1 MAQKHYSLLGISIF
15 MLFLFFLQESAFSQ
29 ETKKPKVGLVLSGGG
44 ARGYAHIGVIKVLE
58 EQGIDVDVIGGTSMG
73 AIVGGL
79 YAMGYTIEE
88 IEKIATSQ
96 DWDKVLNDYRERRSL
111 EFYEKYADEMHI
123 LTLAIKNKKVSI
135 PPGLVYGQ
143 NVTKLLT
150 KLTIPAFQTFEF
162 KDLNKPFLCMATDL
176 LSGQAIKLDTGNLA
190 LAIRASMSVPSAFV
204 PLKYGPY
211 YLVDGGLMN
220 NFPAKEVKKL
230 GADVLIGIDIQTPL
244 FEQDE
249 IKNLVQVLSQSIFLN
264 AEEVFKENMAEIDLL
279 IKPNIDPFT
288 AMDFNRAD
296 SLILRGEKKA
306 REMIPQIK
314 AFMDSF
320 GIVPVEVRKDFN
332 AFPDLDEIYIDEV
345 IIVGNE
351 KVTERFLLNSLDI
364 EAGGQISI
372 TNLNKR
378 IDYLYGTKLFHTIN
392 YDLNYTS
399 DGKTTIIINIE
410 ESSLFE
416 ISVGA
421 HYNDYAKAGL
431 LLNLTGRNFGVP
443 NGRLSVDLALG
454 KVNRFTTEYVVDNG
468 LKLGFGGSI
477 NLFNQVGFLY
487 NDVGKRILSYGI
499 SVMSN
504 KGYTLL
510 TYKNISRFRLGYEIE
525 SDRIKQDVSF
535 VNFDKLENYS
545 GNLFADFTVDT
556 YDRRYFPNH
565 GFLVDISASYGGGEA
580 TKVDTLSGI
589 FDYVHN
595 NFSYSAFTFFGN
607 IVVPWGDHFAIIPGF
622 YGRKVFGNGLPVS
635 KTSSFGGFSQT
646 YMPTYRPF
654 PGYEFMELSGHTVIY
669 PQIQIRHRFWK
680 NNYLSLKTRML
691 SLDLVLDDQLIEND
705 FYYGWELS
713 YTYYSLIGPISFSMA
728 EAYPKKV
735 LVFDF
740 SLGFWF

>member
-1 MAQKHYSLLGISIF
+1 
-15 MLFLFFLQESAFSQ
+15 MLFLFFLQELAHAQ
-29 ETKKPKVGLVLSGGG
+29 EVKRPKVGLVLSGGG

-88 IEKIATSQ
+88 IERIATSQ
-96 DWDKVLNDYRERRSL
+96 DWDKVLNDYRERRTL

-123 LTLAIKNKKVSI
+123 LTLAVKNKKVSI
-135 PPGLVYGQ
+135 PPGLIYGQ

-150 KLTIPAFQTFEF
+150 KLTVPAFQTFEF

-220 NFPAKEVKKL
+220 NFPAKEVRNL

-244 FEQDE
+244 FEQEE
-249 IKNLVQVLSQSIFLN
+249 INNLVQVLSQSIFLN
-264 AEEVFKENMAEIDLL
+264 AEDVFVENMAEIDLL
-279 IKPNIDPFT
+279 IKPDIDPFT

-320 GIVPVEVRKDFN
+320 GIIPVEVRKDFN
-332 AFPDLDEIYIDEV
+332 AFPELDELYIDKV

-351 KVTERFLLNSLDI
+351 KITERFLLNTLDI
-364 EAGGQISI
+364 KDGGQVSI
-372 TNLNKR
+372 TNLNEK

-392 YDLNYTS
+392 YDLNHS
-399 DGKTTIIINIE
+399 SNGKTTIIINVE

-443 NGRLSVDLALG
+443 NGRLSVDIALG
-454 KVNRFTTEYVVDNG
+454 RVNRFSTEYIVDKG
-468 LKLGFGGSI
+468 LKPGFGGSI
-477 NLFNQVGFLY
+477 NLFNQEGFVY
-487 NDVGKRILSYGI
+487 NDVGKKLLSYGI
-499 SVMSN
+499 AVISH
-504 KGYTLL
+504 KGFALL

-525 SDRIKQDVSF
+525 SDRIKQDISFVSF
-535 VNFDKLENYS
+535 EKLENYS
-545 GNLFADFTVDT
+545 GNLFADFTMDT
-556 YDRRYFPNH
+556 YDRSYFPSS
-565 GFLVDISASYGGGEA
+565 GFLIDVKALYGEGKNS
-580 TKVDTLSGI
+580 TIDTVINGI
-589 FDYVHN
+589 FQYGTN
-595 NFSYSAFTFFGN
+595 KFSYSAFTFFGN
-607 IVVPWGDHFAIIPGF
+607 IVIPWGDHFAIIPEF
-622 YGRKVFGNGLPVS
+622 YGRKVFGNDLPITKIS
-635 KTSSFGGFSQT
+635 YFGGFSQT
-646 YMPTYRPF
+646 YFSSYRPF
-654 PGYEFMELSGHTVIY
+654 PGYEFMELEGHTVIY
-669 PQIQIRHRFWK
+669 PQIQIRHQFWK
-680 NNYLSLKTRML
+680 NNYLSLKARML
-691 SLDLVLDDQLIEND
+691 SLDLVLDDQLNEND

-728 EAYPKKV
+728 EAYPKKA